1 MDDSRK
7 PSTPPRTNDTEN
19 REDPLPSSPRRDG
32 SPGSGSGRDQQART
46 TRNTD
51 LTDPQRDQDR
61 LRPDEGTIDM
71 PEVKDIPGQ
80 EHVHVP
86 PMGELADTT
95 ISSDDEEGVGLLDEL
110 NEEEGDDE
118 IIMGTEADITA
129 DDRETLERGDEY
141 MPTRDE
147 DRLAQATMDNT
158 DFEGEPL
165 NQASFGAERTG
176 RDLDTGNMGDDDTME
191 NIGEEDE
198 ENNQWSLGGDR
209 NEQNEERTS

>member
-1 MDDSRK
+1 MDDSRNYNDTN
-7 PSTPPRTNDTEN
+7 PSTPFRT
-19 REDPLPSSPRRDG
+19 G
-32 SPGSGSGRDQQART
+32 ASGSRQGEDQPART
-46 TRNTD
+46 SRNTD

-118 IIMGTEADITA
+118 IIMGTEADITTA
-129 DDRETLERGDEY
+129 DRETLERGDDY

-147 DRLAQATMDNT
+147 DRLAQASMDST

-165 NQASFGAERTG
+165 NEASFGPERTG
-176 RDLDTGNMGDDDTME
+176 RDLDTGDIGDDDAME

-209 NEQNEERTS
+209 NDQNEERTS